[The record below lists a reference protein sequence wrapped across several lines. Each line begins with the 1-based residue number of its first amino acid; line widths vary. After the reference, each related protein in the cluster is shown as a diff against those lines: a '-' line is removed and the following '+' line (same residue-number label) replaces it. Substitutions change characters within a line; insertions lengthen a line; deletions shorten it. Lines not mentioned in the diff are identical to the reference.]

1 MKIAKHR
8 RQYESNISGEK
19 KTMGFAADAASH
31 LAELMSNSV
40 YSDKYGSIIREVTS
54 NAIDAT
60 QEAGSDKLVE
70 IKIESAAQMSDQVS
84 TLKIRDYGVGIT
96 PDRMD
101 NIFTQYFASTKRD
114 TNEQIGGFG
123 IGAKSPFA
131 YTPLFFVETHT
142 DGVTRKYILE
152 KTESDRTCTLM
163 DEYEEDAE
171 SGTCITIPIHSKK
184 AEKLFIDAIQ
194 KQLVF
199 LSDKVTIYVPHKYNF
214 KMPKVVDYGPI
225 LCIENLS
232 EYGDDTYRSFE
243 GIMICLGN
251 IYYEIPHVDDR
262 AGGRNFA
269 IKFPIG
275 SLSPTLSRES
285 IEVNDSARKVIIEKL
300 NEIDLLFDK
309 WRQDQSKPVSRM
321 EDILD
326 RNNRYVKYP
335 QTDATVYTGKSM
347 GYNSNKIAV
356 RTVYEGWPPQI
367 SYYNSIINKAITCK
381 AYKRNGKWTTSRQW
395 DFTTSIVKDRDWKLK
410 RDEFSIMIKPA
421 DTPLGNIAKEYL
433 EDRFPGENLMI
444 LNVER
449 DLKKVIVDCI
459 GKHDNLTED
468 ELSDAVKVLT
478 RTINEYFKR
487 TTIKFKDYQP
497 DAEWLERRK
506 ERNKSMRTTSNVW
519 TKEALQV
526 ECPVKQVWEEGR
538 LTRGV
543 IKYAD
548 VQKYKDRYIFVPYQ
562 MAKEFHLEFA
572 PLKPVTV
579 FSASVPNLK
588 KLASLGANVWDEE
601 RLKKNNRKELAK
613 MENASLNA
621 AMRQEIAKKV
631 GNETMD
637 FVEFLSRAVP
647 GILPID
653 TWQQGKIGYTPGRQ
667 YFYESDRKAREAG
680 VFKIENKE
688 YKLNKLVPQI
698 ENYKRQLLRSV
709 EGKVLYNYI
718 VSYPDRDHVKIE
730 KSELYN
736 LFHTLIK

>member
-1 MKIAKHR
+1 MKLATKK
-8 RQYESNISGEK
+8 RQYESNITGEK

-40 YSDKYGSIIREVTS
+40 YSDKFGSIIREVTS

-60 QEAGSDKLVE
+60 REAGSDKLVE
-70 IKIESAAQMSDQVS
+70 IKIESAAQMSNQVS
-84 TLKIRDYGVGIT
+84 TLKIRDFGVGIT

-142 DGVTRKYILE
+142 EGVTRKYILE

-171 SGTCITIPIHSKK
+171 SGTCVTIPIQTGKD
-184 AEKLFIDAIQ
+184 EKLFIKAIK

-199 LSDKVTIYVPHKYNF
+199 LSNKVTILVPVKYKF
-214 KMPKVVDYGPI
+214 KMPTVTDYGEI
-225 LCIENLS
+225 LCIENLGEWDA
-232 EYGDDTYRSFE
+232 EYTDFE
-243 GIMICLGN
+243 GIMICLGD
-251 IYYEIPHVDDR
+251 IYYEIPHVDER
-262 AGGRNFA
+262 AGSRNFA

-285 IEVNDSARKVIIEKL
+285 IEINDSARQLIIDKL

-309 WRQDQSKPVSRM
+309 WRVDQSKPVSRM

-326 RNNRYVKYP
+326 THNRYVKYP
-335 QTDATVYTGKSM
+335 NTDETVCTGHNR
-347 GYNSNKIAV
+347 GYNSNKISV
-356 RTVYEGWPPQI
+356 KTIYEGWPQQI
-367 SYYNSIINKAITCK
+367 SYYASIINKIIVCK
-381 AYKRNGKWTTSRQW
+381 AYKKDGRWTTSRQW
-395 DFTTSIVKDRDWKLK
+395 DFTGSIVKNRDWKLK
-410 RDEFSIMIKPA
+410 KDAYQLMIKPA

-449 DLKKVIVDCI
+449 DIKKVIVETID
-459 GKHDNLTED
+459 KHNVLTED
-468 ELSDAVKVLT
+468 ELNDATKVLT

-487 TTIKFKDYQP
+487 KTIKFKDYQP
-497 DAEWLERRK
+497 DAEWLEQRK
-506 ERNKSMRTTSNVW
+506 TRNKSMGPKNAW

-538 LTRGV
+538 LTREV
-543 IKYAD
+543 IKYED
-548 VQKYKDRYIFVPYQ
+548 VHKYKDRYIFVPYKL
-562 MAKEFHLEFA
+562 AKEFYLEFG
-572 PLKPVTV
+572 PRKPVIV
-579 FSASVPNLK
+579 YSASVPNLK

-601 RLKKNNRKELAK
+601 SLKKHNIKELAK
-613 MENASLNA
+613 MRNQSMNAT
-621 AMRQEIAKKV
+621 MHQEIAAKV

-637 FVEFLSRAVP
+637 FVEFLSQAVP

-653 TWQQGKIGYTPGRQ
+653 TWEKGKIGYTKGFQ
-667 YFYESDRKAREAG
+667 YFYETDKKAKEEG
-680 VFKIENKE
+680 VFKIEGKE
-688 YKLNKLVPQI
+688 YKMNKVVRQI
-698 ENYKRQLLRSV
+698 ENYKKRLLRSV
-709 EGKVLYNYI
+709 AGKVLYNHT
-718 VSYPDRDHVKIE
+718 VSFHDRNHIKIE
-730 KSELYN
+730 QSELHN